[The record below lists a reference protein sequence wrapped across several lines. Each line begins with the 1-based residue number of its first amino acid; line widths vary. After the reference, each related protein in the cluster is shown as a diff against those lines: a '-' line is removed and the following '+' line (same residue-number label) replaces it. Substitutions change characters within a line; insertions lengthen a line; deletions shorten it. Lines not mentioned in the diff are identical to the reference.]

1 MTHGHDIVIVGA
13 GLSGAVLADR
23 FARVL
28 NLNVLVID
36 KRNHIAGNCHDYT
49 NDHGILMNKYGLH
62 LFHTNDD
69 ETYEYITQFGTWIP
83 YVHKVVARVK
93 TDEGVEEHVPV
104 PVNIETV
111 NKLLHTHLQTTDD
124 MDAWLKENQVTYPNG
139 IRNSEEMAKSRVGE
153 ELYERLFKHY
163 TIKQWNKQ
171 PSELDPSVLARIP
184 IRNNHDC
191 RYFSDKYQLYPL
203 HGYTEFVANMLNHP
217 LITVR
222 LNTDYFSV
230 QDEDCIK
237 GRKLLIYT
245 GPIDR
250 YFDDPECPKLEYRSI
265 RFEEIGFQG
274 VGLFQSNIV
283 VNEPSPDV
291 AYTRSVEYSHLP
303 QNRDKIRNAPTTIV
317 REYTTD
323 EGEPYYPVPN
333 ERNLAL
339 YEKYRQLAIEEEQRN
354 SVIFVGRLAQ
364 YKYIDMHTAIKN
376 ALEIFKQVSGSG
388 KFVSDEIK
396 TVYESA

>member
-1 MTHGHDIVIVGA
+1 MTYDIVIVGA
-13 GLSGAVLADR
+13 GLSGSVLADR

-28 NLNVLVID
+28 NKKVLVID
-36 KRNHIAGNCHDYT
+36 KRNHIAGNCYDYT
-49 NDHGILMNKYGLH
+49 NSDGMLMNKYGLH
-62 LFHTNDD
+62 IFHTNDD
-69 ETYEYITQFGTWIP
+69 ETYKYITQFGKWIP
-83 YVHKVVARVK
+83 YVHKVVARVEM
-93 TDEGVEEHVPV
+93 DDGIEELVPV

-124 MDAWLKENQVTYPNG
+124 MDAWLKENQVKYPDG
-139 IRNSEEMAKSRVGE
+139 IHTSEEMAKSRVGE

-163 TIKQWNKQ
+163 TIKQWNRQ
-171 PSELDPSVLARIP
+171 PCELDPSVMARIP

-203 HGYTEFVANMLNHP
+203 NGYTAFVAELLNHP
-217 LITVR
+217 LITLR

-237 GRKLLIYT
+237 GRNLLIYT

-250 YFDDPECPKLEYRSI
+250 YFDSTEYPKLEYRSI
-265 RFEEIGFQG
+265 RFEELGVQG
-274 VGLFQSNIV
+274 AGLFQSNIV

-291 AYTRSVEYSHLP
+291 AYTRCVEYSHLP
-303 QNRDKIRNAPTTIV
+303 QNRHRNNGSTTIV

-333 ERNLAL
+333 ERNMQL
-339 YEKYRQLAIEEEQRN
+339 YEKYRQLAMEEERRN
-354 SVIFVGRLAQ
+354 RVIFVGRLAQ

-376 ALEIFKQVSGSG
+376 ALDIFKQVANR
-388 KFVSDEIK
+388 V
-396 TVYESA
+396 

>member
-1 MTHGHDIVIVGA
+1 MTYDIVIVGA
-13 GLSGAVLADR
+13 GLSGAVLAER

-28 NLNVLVID
+28 NKKVLVID
-36 KRNHIAGNCHDYT
+36 KRDHIAGNCYDYT
-49 NDHGILMNKYGLH
+49 NQDGILMNKYGLH
-62 LFHTNDD
+62 IFHTNDD
-69 ETYEYITQFGTWIP
+69 ETYEYITQFGKWIP

-93 TDEGVEEHVPV
+93 LDDGIEEHVPV

-111 NKLLHTHLQTTDD
+111 NKLLNTHLQTTDD
-124 MDAWLKENQVTYPNG
+124 MDAWLKENQIQYPNG
-139 IRNSEEMAKSRVGE
+139 IRNSEEMAKSRVGN

-163 TIKQWNKQ
+163 TIKQWNKH
-171 PSELDPSVLARIP
+171 PSELDPSVMARIP

-203 HGYTEFVANMLNHP
+203 HGYTAFVSELLNHP

-230 QDEDCIK
+230 QDEAGITS
-237 GRKLLIYT
+237 RKLLIYT

-250 YFDDPECPKLEYRSI
+250 YFDNTEYPKLEYRSI
-265 RFEEIGFQG
+265 RFEETTLQG

-291 AYTRSVEYSHLP
+291 NYTRCVEYLHLP
-303 QNRDKIRNAPTTIV
+303 QNRSHMHVSGNTTIV

-333 ERNLAL
+333 ERNMEL

-354 SVIFVGRLAQ
+354 GVIFVGRLAQ

-376 ALEIFKQVSGSG
+376 ALDIFKQVSPS
-388 KFVSDEIK
+388 I
-396 TVYESA
+396 

>member
-1 MTHGHDIVIVGA
+1 MTYDIVIVGA

-28 NLNVLVID
+28 GKKVIVID
-36 KRNHIAGNCHDYT
+36 KRNHIAGNCYDYT
-49 NDHGILMNKYGLH
+49 NPDGLLMNKYGLH
-62 LFHTNDD
+62 IFHTNDD
-69 ETYEYITQFGTWIP
+69 ETYEYITQFGEWIP

-93 TDEGVEEHVPV
+93 MDNDIEEHVPV

-111 NKLLHTHLQTTDD
+111 NKLLHAHLQTTDD
-124 MDAWLKENQVTYPNG
+124 MDAWLKKNQVQYPNG
-139 IRNSEEMAKSRVGE
+139 ICNSEEMAKSRVGE
-153 ELYERLFKHY
+153 ELYEQLFKHY

-171 PSELDPSVLARIP
+171 PSELDPSVMARIP

-203 HGYTEFVANMLNHP
+203 RGYTAFVAELLNHP

-222 LNTDYFSV
+222 LNTDYFAV
-230 QDEDCIK
+230 QNEEEFKC
-237 GRKLLIYT
+237 RKLLIYT

-250 YFDDPECPKLEYRSI
+250 YFDSMEYPKLEYRSI
-265 RFEEIGFQG
+265 RFEEDTLQG
-274 VGLFQSNIV
+274 VGLFQGNIV
-283 VNEPSPDV
+283 VNEPSPEV
-291 AYTRSVEYSHLP
+291 AYTRCVEYSHLP
-303 QNRDKIRNAPTTIV
+303 QNRGRKRGNTTIV

-333 ERNLAL
+333 QRNLEL
-339 YEKYRQLAIEEEQRN
+339 YEKYRQLAIEEERRN
-354 SVIFVGRLAQ
+354 NVIFVGRLAQ

-376 ALEIFKQVSGSG
+376 ALDIFKQVSN
-388 KFVSDEIK
+388 
-396 TVYESA
+396 TM